1 MKTFDYDLLV
11 IGGGAG
17 GFVSSKL
24 ANGLGKKVAMVEK
37 RKLGGDCTW
46 FGCIPSKTLIKAS
59 RLARQLAHLEDFGL
73 KPEQPLA
80 LNSDNVMSHVRSV
93 VQKVY
98 DGHLP
103 ESFEKIGIN
112 VFFGEPQF
120 IDNHQIKLGHKT
132 LSARNFVIATGSSA
146 LIPPI
151 EGLDKIPYLTNETI
165 FNLDI
170 LPKSMVVLGGG
181 PVGVELSSALNRL
194 GVEVTLVQRRDRI
207 LVKDDKELVEKL
219 VNHLQAEGLK
229 ILTKTKATKFSWE
242 KEKIV
247 LTVED
252 EENQISKI
260 EADTVLIAVGRKAN
274 VDGLFLENTEVGFS
288 PKGIKTN
295 RYLQTDAKNIYA
307 CGDVVGPYR
316 FSHMAEY
323 QAIIATTNA
332 FLPVKRKVD
341 YKNVIWCTFTD
352 PELAH
357 AGLTEEQARNLYGDK
372 IKIYRYEYDKVDRAK
387 TDGAEIGMSK
397 FICDDKGK
405 LIGAHILGGC
415 AGEII
420 HEAQL
425 AKKLNIPF
433 ARINS
438 VIHAY
443 PSYSD
448 VLKHPAKF
456 CYIDALQN
464 NFFVKLLRKFL
475 SKKTN

>member
-24 ANGLGKKVAMVEK
+24 ANGLGKKVAIVEK

-46 FGCIPSKTLIKAS
+46 FGCIPSKTLLKAS
-59 RLARQLAHLEDFGL
+59 RLAYQLTHLESFGL
-73 KPEQPLA
+73 KSEQPLA
-80 LNSDNVMSHVRSV
+80 LNSDNVMSYVRSV
-93 VQKVY
+93 VQRVY
-98 DGHLP
+98 NSHLP

-132 LSARNFVIATGSSA
+132 LSARNFIIATGSSA

-151 EGLDKIPYLTNETI
+151 EGLDTISYLTNETI
-165 FNLDI
+165 FDLDT
-170 LPKSMVVLGGG
+170 LPKSMIVLGGG

-194 GVEVTLVQRRDRI
+194 GVEVTLVHRHDRI
-207 LVKDDKELVEKL
+207 LVRDDGELVERL
-219 VNHLQAEGLK
+219 VKQLQTEGLK
-229 ILTKTKATKFSWE
+229 ILTKTKAIKFS
-242 KEKIV
+242 KENDKIV

-252 EENQISKI
+252 EKSQVNQIKT
-260 EADTVLIAVGRKAN
+260 DTAFIAVGRKAN
-274 VDGLFLENTEVGFS
+274 VDGLFLENTEVEFG
-288 PKGIKTN
+288 PKGLKTN
-295 RYLQTDAKNIYA
+295 EYLQTSAKNIYA

-332 FLPVKRKVD
+332 FLPVKTKVD

-357 AGLTEEQARNLYGDK
+357 AGLTEEQARGLYGDK
-372 IKIYRYEYDKVDRAK
+372 IKIYRYHYDKVDRAR
-387 TDGAEIGMSK
+387 TEGAEIGMGK
-397 FICDDKGK
+397 FICNDKGK
-405 LIGAHILGGC
+405 LIGAHILGNS

-425 AKKLNIPF
+425 AKTLNVPF
-433 ARINS
+433 AKIRS

-448 VLKHPAKF
+448 VLKQPAKL
-456 CYIDALQN
+456 CYVDALQN